1 MSSRGNPSLRAAVT
15 AALLTL
21 TSVLAGCGS
30 GSDEK
35 GGTPPKKSPKS
46 SAPGV
51 EPAPGDHTVTVKW
64 KGKDRS
70 YAVHAPPSYE
80 KGAKLPL
87 VIVMHPYPSTGTHVA
102 KLSDMSTKADKE
114 NFLVVYPE
122 GVNGGMNA
130 LVCCGGEDDVGFIR
144 TVTKS
149 LVDTWG
155 ADPQRTYATG
165 ISNGGDMSFKLAVE
179 LSDTFAAIAPVSG
192 GYSGRITDPD
202 SYVPKSP
209 VSVITFI
216 GAEDKWYPTF
226 NAGLTIWQERL
237 KCKEQPPAKLPQK
250 ITRTTAGCG
259 DGSEVVAYRM
269 PEMGHAW
276 PQGKSDMAE
285 REAAV
290 NATDLI
296 WEFFKSHPKK
306 TT

>member
-1 MSSRGNPSLRAAVT
+1 MPPKGLRRILAAVLL
-15 AALLTL
+15 ALALA
-21 TSVLAGCGS
+21 LAGCSSGS
-30 GSDEK
+30 GEGKGEK
-35 GGTPPKKSPKS
+35 PKKPSKSASPQAS
-46 SAPGV
+46 PG
-51 EPAPGDHTVTVKW
+51 PGDQTVTLDW
-64 KGKDRS
+64 KGTKRT
-70 YAVHAPPSYE
+70 YAVHAPPSYAP
-80 KGAKLPL
+80 GRKLPL

-102 KLSDMSTKADKE
+102 KLSDFSAKADKE
-114 NFLVVYPE
+114 NFLAVYPE

-130 LVCCGGEDDVGFIR
+130 LVCCGSEDDVGFLR
-144 TVTKS
+144 TITKS

-155 ADPQRTYATG
+155 ADPQRIYATG

-202 SYVPKSP
+202 TYVPKSP

-216 GAEDKWYPTF
+216 GGDDKWYPVF

-237 KCKEQPPAKLPQK
+237 KCKEGPPTKLKQK
-250 ITRTTAGCG
+250 ITRTAARCA
-259 DGSEVVAYRM
+259 DGSELVAYRL
-269 PEMGHAW
+269 PDMGHSW

-296 WEFFKSHPKK
+296 WDFFKSHPKK
-306 TT
+306 AT